1 MNASHANSEAPNC
14 WQCRHFSVSWDPNVP
29 YACRLMGFKSRI
41 MPAIEV
47 LRADGS
53 RCQGFSRKTA
63 AGISGVSD
71 ASDVHGNVLASDAAS
86 GMTSTESTAS
96 TASVTGPKA
105 NGLYST
111 FSKLA

>member
-1 MNASHANSEAPNC
+1 MNVSHADSEAPNC

-47 LRADGS
+47 LRADGV
-53 RCQGFSRKTA
+53 RCRGYMRKTTNGVN
-63 AGISGVSD
+63 GITDPSTVGDS
-71 ASDVHGNVLASDAAS
+71 ASISATASAAS
-86 GMTSTESTAS
+86 
-96 TASVTGPKA
+96 PKA
-105 NGLYST
+105 VGPYST

>member
-1 MNASHANSEAPNC
+1 MNASHADSEAPNC

-47 LRADGS
+47 LRADGV
-53 RCQGFSRKTA
+53 RCRGYMRKT
-63 AGISGVSD
+63 STGVNGVNDPSMVD
-71 ASDVHGNVLASDAAS
+71 DSAPINSATPAS
-86 GMTSTESTAS
+86 GPTAI
-96 TASVTGPKA
+96 GP
-105 NGLYST
+105 YST

>member
-1 MNASHANSEAPNC
+1 MNASHVDSEAPNC

-47 LRADGS
+47 LRADGV
-53 RCQGFSRKTA
+53 RCRGYLRKTTNGVN
-63 AGISGVSD
+63 GIIDPSTVDDSTSIN
-71 ASDVHGNVLASDAAS
+71 ATAPAAS
-86 GMTSTESTAS
+86 PS
-96 TASVTGPKA
+96 A
-105 NGLYST
+105 NGPYST

>member
-1 MNASHANSEAPNC
+1 MNASHVDSEAPNC
-14 WQCRHFSVSWDPNVP
+14 WQCRHFSVSWDPKVP

-47 LRADGS
+47 LRADGV
-53 RCQGFSRKTA
+53 RCRGYLRKTTH
-63 AGISGVSD
+63 G
-71 ASDVHGNVLASDAAS
+71 VHGITDTSTVDDSTSINAAAPAAS
-86 GMTSTESTAS
+86 PS
-96 TASVTGPKA
+96 A

>member
-1 MNASHANSEAPNC
+1 MNASHADSEAPNC
-14 WQCRHFSVSWDPNVP
+14 WQCRHFSVSWDPNLP
-29 YACRLMGFKSRI
+29 YACRLMGFKTRI

-63 AGISGVSD
+63 GGVSGLPD
-71 ASDVHGNVLASDAAS
+71 GASEQGAIATSVSSESSASPNSPAGS
-86 GMTSTESTAS
+86 
-96 TASVTGPKA
+96 KA
-105 NGLYST
+105 GGLYST